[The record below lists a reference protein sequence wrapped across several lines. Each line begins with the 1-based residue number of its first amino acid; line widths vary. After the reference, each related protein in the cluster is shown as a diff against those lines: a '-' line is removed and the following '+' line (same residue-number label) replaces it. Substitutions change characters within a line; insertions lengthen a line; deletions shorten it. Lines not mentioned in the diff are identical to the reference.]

1 MKWGMPQTATPA
13 RSARRSG
20 GARWLDSPPPQVAVE
35 IGSDGVLA
43 ARLRPGQGWSP
54 EMVAERPLPAGAVLP
69 GLTETN
75 VADASSLTAALRQ
88 VLEAVGG
95 MGREAALLLPDLA
108 VRVALLEFEE
118 LPHHGEELDAL
129 VRFRLR
135 KTLPFDPD
143 QAALA
148 VQVMRSGLRRGVV
161 AVTAS
166 RERLNEY
173 EDAFAAAGGRA
184 AQVLPAGLAA
194 LMARAEL
201 GHGTLLLR
209 WRSGALTSGF
219 GWEQL
224 PRLFRIIPTPDGLIY
239 DDLHASAAFFRDF
252 LDGLP
257 AQERVAAP
265 QILTFGIPEPLVE
278 ELQRECDWA
287 RVSTGASAWGARES
301 HIAVAGALQPDATRE
316 GAMDTPPAPAGQAEG
331 AAGTG
336 ASA

>member
-1 MKWGMPQTATPA
+1 MKWGLHHAAGAAPSP
-13 RSARRSG
+13 RRTG
-20 GARWLDSPPPQVAVE
+20 GASWLDSPPPQVAVE
-35 IGSDGVLA
+35 IATDGVVA
-43 ARLRPGQGWSP
+43 ARLRPGQGSSP
-54 EMVAERPLPAGAVLP
+54 ELVAERPLPAGAVLP

-75 VADASSLTAALRQ
+75 VADAGSLVAALRQ
-88 VLEAVGG
+88 SLEAVGG
-95 MGREAALLLPDLA
+95 AGREAALLLPDLA

-118 LPHHGEELDAL
+118 LPHHAEELDAL

-135 KTLPFDPD
+135 KTLPFDAE

-224 PRLFRIIPTPDGLIY
+224 PRLFRVIPTADGLVY

-252 LDGLP
+252 LDNLP
-257 AQERVAAP
+257 PQERIVAP
-265 QILTFGIPEPLVE
+265 RILTFGIPEAVVA

-287 RVSTGASAWGARES
+287 RVSTGASAWGGAES
-301 HIAVAGALQPDATRE
+301 HLAVAGALQPDTTE
-316 GAMDTPPAPAGQAEG
+316 GAMGARPASSGQVEG